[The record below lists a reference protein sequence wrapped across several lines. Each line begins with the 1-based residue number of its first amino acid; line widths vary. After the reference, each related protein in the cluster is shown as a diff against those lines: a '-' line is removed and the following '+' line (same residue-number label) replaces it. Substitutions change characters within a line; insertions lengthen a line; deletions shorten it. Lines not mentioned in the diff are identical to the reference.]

1 MTNISSLEINSKA
14 FPLLLEKV
22 IELPPNQFTFKLGNY
37 IFVSRYTEV
46 ETNKNE
52 NSFIASFPVLETDI
66 NRSDVRAIVFD
77 VIGIR
82 RQYITEVEVRKVNNG
97 AVMIFI
103 SPSCS
108 IKTLKEFVNAI
119 YREME

>member
-22 IELPPNQFTFKLGNY
+22 IELPPNQFAFKLGNY

-108 IKTLKEFVNAI
+108 IKTLKEFANAI